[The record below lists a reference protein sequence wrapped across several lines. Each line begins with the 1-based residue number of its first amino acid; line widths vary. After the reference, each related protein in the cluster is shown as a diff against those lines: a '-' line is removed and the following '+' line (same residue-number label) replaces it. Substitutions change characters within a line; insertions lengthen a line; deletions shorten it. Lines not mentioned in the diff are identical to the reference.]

1 MAHCGKKAGTMTQ
14 TADRDS
20 VVLVLLV
27 DRQGWLLMQLRD
39 AHAPVAPN
47 QWSAPGGHL
56 EPGETPEEGAR
67 RELLEETGLRV
78 EGPLALFRHELRP
91 SSHQPGRVTEWHVY
105 YAATTV
111 RDDDIVIGEGLAM
124 RFIAPD
130 ATRALDLGTSAAHF
144 IPLFLDSPEYA
155 RLVRSG

>member
-14 TADRDS
+14 SADGDS

-27 DRQGWLLMQLRD
+27 DRQGRILMQHRD
-39 AHAPVAPN
+39 EHAPVAPN

-56 EPGETPEEGAR
+56 EPDEEPEAGAR

-78 EGPLALFRHELRP
+78 AGPLALFRHELRP
-91 SSHQPGRVTEWHVY
+91 SSHQPGRTTEWHVY
-105 YAATTV
+105 YAATTA

-130 ATRALDLGTSAAHF
+130 AARALDLGTSAAYF

-155 RLVRSG
+155 RLITTS